1 LTTFELSGLEARLTG
16 IETMLAQIHESL
28 TDPKAGREWF
38 TVEEAASLMGRKPY
52 TVREWCREGR
62 INATKRPEK
71 RGGAELWNV
80 SAGEIARYKN
90 EGLLDL
96 DPERNSGR

>member
-28 TDPKAGREWF
+28 TDPKAAREWY
-38 TVEEAASLMGRKPY
+38 TVEEAASLIGRKPY

-71 RGGAELWNV
+71 RGGTELWNI
-80 SAGEIARYKN
+80 SATEITRYKN
-90 EGLLDL
+90 EGLLSL
-96 DPERNSGR
+96 DPDRNSGR